1 MQGEST
7 RRSSP
12 CVSDEDLA
20 LYVAGRAS
28 AGPDR
33 ARVEEHVHLCHRCRE
48 AVSVLAALELGATA
62 QGIAATSVDTTPGS
76 RTAVEDSATRAPA
89 VGRFRLIRHL
99 GRGAM
104 GDVWAARDPELDR
117 DVALKFLGMRAQTLS
132 DNAAERMR
140 REAKAMARL
149 SHPNVVAIHE
159 LCEVDGQIFCAMQ
172 LVDGVNLRS
181 WVAAPRTWQEIARV
195 MLDAGRG
202 LAAAHRAGLVHRDVK
217 PENILIA
224 ADGRALVTDF
234 GLAKLA
240 LDHQGHPGPD
250 PAALPDTS
258 ALAQG
263 MTQTGAVLGTP
274 AYMSPE
280 QLEGVAVTARS
291 DQFAWCVTFY
301 EVLFGSRPFTGAT
314 LEDLA
319 DAVRSRP
326 AAAPGRHGAPRALV
340 SALLRGLAADPAA
353 RWPSMDELV
362 AHIARAVGAPR
373 RRRLA
378 FVAVTAL
385 AAAIAVALT
394 VARAGGHDEVADVR
408 TAAASRIAL
417 AWGEE
422 QRAALTASLRATG
435 HPGAE
440 GMLAAV
446 TRALDGYRDGWLAM
460 RVDAW
465 AATHLRDEQS
475 GDMLERRLA
484 CLDRLAD
491 QLGATVAA
499 LATTERD
506 RVPTA
511 LQAVAQLSPT
521 SICADHDRLL
531 AMVSPSDSPA
541 AIASRAALDEVL
553 ALSNTGQHEEA
564 MRRARALSAR
574 VEQTV
579 EPGLS
584 AYGLYILGSAKAAA
598 GETDAEAL
606 LRRAV
611 HAAAVS
617 RDHHLVARSWVRLV
631 GLLADRPD
639 RRADALALAPA
650 ASAAVEQAGGDP
662 LQRSSLYLSMGVA
675 ENESGNLARAR
686 DDMLAARKELAGLTG
701 SEALRLPLEL
711 ARIDVALG
719 GALAKLNDLDRATV
733 VLERAVDTVRAAVGP
748 KHPIVANALN
758 TLTIIAKLRKD
769 APRAERLAI
778 EALELARSLFR
789 PGNSFLVSGHRN
801 LSDVRVLQGRLA
813 DARAELDAAHAELL
827 RAKAPDAVDLARME
841 LTMCG
846 LAQKG
851 PPGEVPA
858 SEPICRR
865 AADAVR
871 AALGPDHPTTAIA
884 RAHLAFAIE
893 KKRPAEALELY
904 SDGLRILSLHPEQL
918 TAAIPDYLS
927 GVGRA
932 ALAAGKPAV
941 ALAWFDRHPGPA
953 GKLTE
958 LRVALERRRARR
970 R

>member
-1 MQGEST
+1 MEGEST
-7 RRSSP
+7 RPVSP

-20 LYVAGRAS
+20 LYVAGS
-28 AGPDR
+28 TGVDR
-33 ARVEEHVHLCHRCRE
+33 ARVEEHVHRCDRCRE

-62 QGIAATSVDTTPGS
+62 QGIAATSMDTTLASG
-76 RTAVEDSATRAPA
+76 TAALRSATHAPP
-89 VGRFRLIRHL
+89 VGRFRLTRHL

-117 DVALKFLGMRAQTLS
+117 DVALKFLGMRAQSLS

-140 REAKAMARL
+140 REAQAMARL
-149 SHPNVVAIHE
+149 SHPNVVTIHE

-172 LVDGVNLRS
+172 LVDGVNLRI
-181 WVAAPRTWQEIARV
+181 WRAEPRTWREIAVV

-240 LDHQGHPGPD
+240 LDHQSDAGLPD
-250 PAALPDTS
+250 PAAVPEAS

-280 QLEGVAVTARS
+280 QLEGGAVTARS

-301 EVLFGSRPFTGAT
+301 EVLFGSRPFSGAT

-326 AAAPGRHGAPRALV
+326 AAAPERHGAPRSLV

-362 AHIARAVGAPR
+362 AHIERALGAPR

-378 FVAVTAL
+378 FVA
-385 AAAIAVALT
+385 AAALPAAVA
-394 VARAGGHDEVADVR
+394 VAVAVASAGGHDEVGEVR
-408 TAAASRIAL
+408 SAAASRIGR
-417 AWGEE
+417 AWGEP
-422 QRAALTASLRATG
+422 QRAALTASLCATG
-435 HPGAE
+435 HPGAD
-440 GMLAAV
+440 GMLTAL
-446 TRALDGYRDGWLAM
+446 TRALDGYRDGWLAL

-465 AATHLRDEQS
+465 AATHLRGEQTA
-475 GDMLERRLA
+475 DMLERRLA

-499 LATTERD
+499 LATIERD

-511 LQAVAQLSPT
+511 LQAVAQLTPT
-521 SICADHDRLL
+521 SICADRDRLL

-541 AIASRAALDEVL
+541 ANASRVALDEVI

-564 MRRARALSAR
+564 MRRARALTLE

-579 EPGLS
+579 EPALA

-606 LRRAV
+606 LRRAIQ
-611 HAAAVS
+611 AAAVI
-617 RDHHLVARSWVRLV
+617 RDHYLVAKSWVRLV
-631 GLLADRPD
+631 GVLADRPD

-662 LQRSSLYLSMGVA
+662 LQRSHLLLALGVA
-675 ENESGNLARAR
+675 ENESGNLDRAR
-686 DDMLAARKELAGLTG
+686 DHMLAAHRELAGLTG
-701 SEALRLPLEL
+701 SETLRLPLEL

-733 VLERAVDTVRAAVGP
+733 VLERAVNTVRAAVGP
-748 KHPIVANALN
+748 KHPVVANALN

-789 PGNSFLVSGHRN
+789 PGNGFIVGGHRN

-813 DARAELDAAHAELL
+813 DARAELDAAHAELM
-827 RAKAPDAVDLARME
+827 RAKAPDAVNLARLE

-851 PPGEVPA
+851 PPREVRA
-858 SEPICRR
+858 SEAICRQSAR
-865 AADAVR
+865 AVR

-893 KKRPAEALELY
+893 SDRPAEALALY

-918 TAAIPDYLS
+918 TTAIPDYLS

-932 ALAAGKPAV
+932 ALAARKPAV

-953 GKLTE
+953 KKLTE
-958 LRVALERRRARR
+958 MRVALERMRR
-970 R
+970 RR